1 MAELP
6 GGEYLARQMRD
17 EGVEDLFFIMGGPII
32 EAAGFARDQGIRI
45 IDCRH
50 EQGAAMAAHGY
61 ARVKRQPGVCLA
73 ASSPATANL
82 LTGVANAYLDGV
94 PMVALGGGAALRAF
108 DTDEFQEY
116 DQLSMAQPV
125 TRWAGRVTHP
135 ERMPEYFNMA
145 YRKAQYPKPG
155 PTYLDLPGDTLHEST
170 EESGVW
176 MPPGGRQPARAA
188 PDPGAVE
195 RAIELLARA
204 ERPLV
209 IAGSGVFWSDASAEL
224 REFVDT
230 ARVPFFTTPI
240 SRGIVPEDHELCFLG
255 ARGQAFREADVLL
268 VVGTR
273 FNFVVSFGHPPRF
286 SPDVQ
291 VIQVDTDG
299 SELGHSRP
307 VDIGIVA
314 DAKLAL
320 RALAAAA
327 KEAGVRGSDDWIARL
342 GETDSSRRSRSLEL
356 AESDQT
362 PIHPLRV
369 ANEIVNSIDRD
380 AIVCVDGNATLS
392 FARQWIPS
400 FVEGARLNPGPN
412 GCMGVGVP
420 FAMGAKVAAPG
431 RQVVAFVGDGSFL
444 MNVQEFDTM
453 VRHDLP
459 VVLVI
464 NNNGGWTSSQN
475 TTSGRALGFS
485 QGYQDIVVALGGH
498 GELVTKPEE
507 IRLAIESGKPACV
520 NVHVEEHADAQTF
533 GFGGYS
539 SMQNLQRPQWPRAAS
554 RANRYYVI
562 TRPGTRRRVEER
574 YETLL
579 AAYDE
584 AAGR

>member
-1 MAELP
+1 MAEYP
-6 GGEYLARQMRD
+6 GAQYLARQMRE
-17 EGVEDLFFIMGGPII
+17 EGVEDLFFIMGGPITDT
-32 EAAGFARDQGIRI
+32 AGFAQDEGINT

-73 ASSPATANL
+73 ASGPATTNL
-82 LTGVANAYLDGV
+82 LTGVANAYLDSV
-94 PMVALGGGAALRAF
+94 PLVALGGAASQRAF

-116 DQLSMAQPV
+116 DQLSMARPV

-155 PTYLDLPGDTLHEST
+155 PTYLDLPGDSLHEGAD
-170 EESGVW
+170 ESDVW
-176 MPPGGRQPARAA
+176 IPPGGRRPARPA

-195 RAIELLARA
+195 RAIELLGKA
-204 ERPLV
+204 ERPL
-209 IAGSGVFWSDASAEL
+209 ILAGSGVFWSDASAEL
-224 REFVDT
+224 REFIDT

-240 SRGIVPEDHELCFLG
+240 SRGIIPEDHELCFLG

-273 FNFVVSFGHPPRF
+273 FNFVVSFGHSPRF
-286 SPDVQ
+286 DPDVQ
-291 VIQVDTDG
+291 VIQVDVDG
-299 SELGHSRP
+299 SEMGHNRP
-307 VDIGIVA
+307 VDLGIVA

-320 RALAAAA
+320 QALTAAANA
-327 KEAGVRGSDDWIARL
+327 AGVRGSDDWLARL
-342 GETDSSRRSRSLEL
+342 GEADHSRRTRSLEL

-369 ANEIVNSIDRD
+369 ANELVKAIDRD

-400 FVEGARLNPGPN
+400 FVEGGRLNPGPN

-459 VVLVI
+459 VVVVI
-464 NNNGGWTSSQN
+464 NNNGGWTSGLNSRP
-475 TTSGRALGFS
+475 GRQLGFD
-485 QGYQDIVVALGGH
+485 QKYEDIVVALGGH
-498 GELVTKPEE
+498 GELVTKPEQ
-507 IRLAIESGKPACV
+507 IRPAIERAIESGKPACV
-520 NVHVEEHADAQTF
+520 NVHVEEHADAQTAR
-533 GFGGYS
+533 FGGYS
-539 SMQNLQRPQWPRAAS
+539 SIQNP
-554 RANRYYVI
+554 
-562 TRPGTRRRVEER
+562 
-574 YETLL
+574 
-579 AAYDE
+579 
-584 AAGR
+584 